1 MMPVMA
7 GGPLPTSR
15 YSSGGAARVEYA
27 IERPAAG
34 MATVRVRGR
43 ATTGALKMPSPVPR
57 TVGVT
62 VRVAAS
68 DTSKEDAVHVP
79 PARVPGR
86 TRAFSFTIRLTTV
99 VGTPVIEN
107 TPVVL
112 LRSSES
118 FVDTSVMDRRVGR
131 AATTGTSPI
140 RLTEVGPCR
149 TNSLKLKYDAPE
161 RVSMGLPSGH
171 L

>member
-34 MATVRVRGR
+34 MATVRVRAR
-43 ATTGALKMPSPVPR
+43 PRSPSPMTPPAV
-57 TVGVT
+57 VGCT
-62 VRVAAS
+62 EITAAS